1 MPLANENMQATGSS
15 GSNKCFGAILN
26 LKGDIHLKL
35 SFYVEHSG
43 RPESF
48 LEVMC

>member
-1 MPLANENMQATGSS
+1 MPLANENIQAIRSS
-15 GSNKCFGAILN
+15 GSNNCFGEIPN

-35 SFYVEHSG
+35 SFYIENSG